1 MDPGVFPALN
11 AVLNGCACALLLV
24 GFALIRARRERAH
37 RNAMLAA
44 FGCSVLF
51 LASYL
56 WFHFHY
62 QIRVAYAGPDWG
74 RTPYLAM
81 LLAHTVLA
89 ALVPFLALRT
99 IWLGL
104 HDRRAAHRRLAR
116 VTFPIWLFVSVT
128 GVLIYFV
135 LYQWTGSGEAA
146 LAPLRASRGAA
157 G

>member
-1 MDPGVFPALN
+1 MDPAIFPPLN
-11 AVLNGCACALLLV
+11 AVLNGCAGALLILGV
-24 GFALIRARRERAH
+24 VLIRSRKERAH
-37 RNAMLAA
+37 RAVMIAA

-62 QIRVAYAGPDWG
+62 RIRVEYSGPGWG
-74 RTPYLAM
+74 RTPYLLM

-89 ALVPFLALRT
+89 AVVPFLALRT

-104 HDRRAAHRRLAR
+104 RDRRPAHRRLAR
-116 VTFPIWLFVSVT
+116 ITFPIWLFVSAT
-128 GVLIYFV
+128 GVLIYLV
-135 LYQWTGSGEAA
+135 LYRWTDSGARA
-146 LAPLRASRGAA
+146 LALLREGAGGA